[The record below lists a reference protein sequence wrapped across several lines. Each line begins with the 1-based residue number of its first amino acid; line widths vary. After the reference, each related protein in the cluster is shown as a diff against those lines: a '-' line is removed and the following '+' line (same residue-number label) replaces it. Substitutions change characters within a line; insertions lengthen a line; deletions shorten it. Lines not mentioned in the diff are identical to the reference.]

1 MGAQIWAAMSLAVVE
16 EAPSP
21 QVVLMST
28 ATEGSM
34 KTILPNGL
42 RQKVSNTSRLYP
54 RVTATARACR
64 PSPPNAETG

>member
-1 MGAQIWAAMSLAVVE
+1 MDAQVWAAMSLAVVE

-21 QVVLMST
+21 QVLLMST

-34 KTILPNGL
+34 RTILPNGL

-54 RVTATARACR
+54 RWTATALADR
-64 PSPPNAETG
+64 PSPPNAEIG